1 MYTCTVYDT
10 SEPLSSFSW
19 HPKRSKLLN
28 INSSSVVEVINIHE
42 SLPIAFSP
50 SSDLIFAYVKEPV
63 EALTHTVS
71 TEEKRVEV
79 LRGGADIS
87 VVMRER
93 AKAGYGG
100 EPKINRELAAVFG
113 DSELAYV
120 WNWVYDMKYNLSKG
134 KLQELKGIYSII
146 FGSKTSS
153 SSYQSFYSL
162 PVGLT
167 SFNLE
172 REVAIDQGTQFNLF
186 TSPERAFCLR
196 LCGWGF
202 QSDEDMLKSLH
213 LLVQEGRVE
222 KAIALAVFHMNIK
235 LAISLISQGDS
246 RGSASFQSDSKS
258 ANSLSSSGT
267 ILQGSETST
276 TAGFSASATVNLKL
290 VGMALAGFSDGGGAL
305 WRQSCEPLRQSVADP
320 YLGAIFSFLSN
331 TKPDYWTVLVE
342 SEMSLRDKLA
352 FACRFLDDERVRCVA
367 RGFVLLFS
375 PLSPTKLRQFLE
387 RTKVQLI
394 SQGRLN
400 GLLLTG
406 IDGLGGG
413 IDLLQQFIN
422 RTSDIQTAALLCCH
436 VSQRKIKDLRIHAWV
451 GLYRSMLDRWQLWM
465 QRAKLDVERGSVFE
479 LKPPAQVFLRCN
491 YCNQSITLGRDDRTG
506 APPGSPGG
514 GAPGAPGPGGMM
526 GRNPMMGGMFG
537 APAARRPGGAPETK
551 SKITSCPS
559 CRKPLPKCSVCLLPM
574 TATPPTADNRQ
585 TQDGGSTWHSGTHNL
600 DDWFM
605 WCQTCRHGGHAG
617 HLTEWFLF
625 TDSCPVSDCNCKCQ
639 YMDRPNTIP
648 AADPSV
654 LISSSSATPSTPQTG
669 SSSSS
674 FSSPAGTPSNF

>member
-1 MYTCTVYDT
+1 
-10 SEPLSSFSW
+10 
-19 HPKRSKLLN
+19 
-28 INSSSVVEVINIHE
+28 VEVINIHE

-63 EALTHTVS
+63 EAITHS
-71 TEEKRVEV
+71 TETQEKKTDI
-79 LRGGADIS
+79 LRGNGDIS

-93 AKAGYGG
+93 AKSGYGG
-100 EPKINRELAAVFG
+100 EPKINRELSAVFG

-153 SSYQSFYSL
+153 STFSIFVYVSEDPAAPTASAIVGCSYLSLARSLFYMFFSFIRSHRK
-162 PVGLT
+162 T
-167 SFNLE
+167 IRAE
-172 REVAIDQGTQFNLF
+172 KETATDQGTQFSLF

-202 QSDEDMLKSLH
+202 QSDEDMLKSLN
-213 LLVQEGRVE
+213 LLLQEGRTE

-235 LAISLISQGDS
+235 LAISLISQLEARPGGGFQPGP
-246 RGSASFQSDSKS
+246 GSG
-258 ANSLSSSGT
+258 ANALSSSGT
-267 ILQGSETST
+267 LLTGAEPSSSSLSQ
-276 TAGFSASATVNLKL
+276 SALVNLKL
-290 VGMALAGFSDGGGAL
+290 VAMALAGFSDGGGSL
-305 WRQSCEPLRQSVADP
+305 WRQSCEPLRSSIADP
-320 YLGAIFSFLSN
+320 YLGAVFSFLSN

-342 SEMSLRDKLA
+342 SEMSLRDKIA
-352 FACRFLDDERVRCVA
+352 FACRFLDDERVRFLKTISFI
-367 RGFVLLFS
+367 RRLF
-375 PLSPTKLRQFLE
+375 LSFLSSCDQLRQFLE

-413 IDLLQQFIN
+413 VDLLQQFIN
-422 RTSDIQTAALLCCH
+422 RTGDIQTAALLCCH
-436 VSQRKIKDLRIHAWV
+436 VSHRKIKDLRIQAWV
-451 GLYRSMLDRWQLWM
+451 QLYRGLLDRWQLWM

-491 YCNQSITLGRDDRTG
+491 YCNQSITLGRDDRTAG
-506 APPGSPGG
+506 PG
-514 GAPGAPGPGGMM
+514 GAPGGPPSPGGPGMM

-537 APAARRPGGAPETK
+537 APAARRPGGGPETK

-574 TATPPTADNRQ
+574 TATPPTADSRQ
-585 TQDGGSTWHSGTHNL
+585 SQDGGATWHSNPHKL

-617 HLTEWFLF
+617 HLTDWFRF
-625 TDSCPVSDCNCKCQ
+625 TDVCPVSDCNCKCQ
-639 YMDRPNTIP
+639 YMDRPNMIP
-648 AADPSV
+648 ASDALA
-654 LISSSSATPSTPQTG
+654 LIGESSSSTAPSSSSNQ

-674 FSSPAGTPSNF
+674 SS